1 MSVKILINALG
12 QHLIADTRQVS
23 NKETEELVAYWVRD
37 PRAVVYNRNEDGSV
51 TIDFANPCPISSSTE
66 YAIATH
72 HIVSVLDPLP
82 EVEERYQ
89 LVVAP
94 APQLEVT
101 EAPETEVVEDEV
113 VETEVVEDGVQP
125 E

>member
-1 MSVKILINALG
+1 MSVNILINSLG
-12 QHLIADTRQVS
+12 QHLIAETQQVN
-23 NKETEELVAYWVRD
+23 NKETGERIAYWVRD

-51 TIDFANPCPISSSTE
+51 NIDFANPCPISSSTE

-94 APQLEVT
+94 EPKLEVS
-101 EAPETEVVEDEV
+101 EVS
-113 VETEVVEDGVQP
+113 ETEVVEDGVQP